1 VDAQS
6 SQVNYQYN
14 GIPCLTQA
22 RGKTLSH
29 WKLQSGT
36 FFSLTE
42 LCRLQGLSDQE
53 IGQINLSAVTQTQLG
68 GLLGNSFSKSVV
80 QRILVRALRAAEQ
93 PV

>member
-1 VDAQS
+1 MTLARSQGRDPTSYQVGVDAQS

-53 IGQINLSAVTQTQLG
+53 IGRIN
-68 GLLGNSFSKSVV
+68 
-80 QRILVRALRAAEQ
+80 
-93 PV
+93 